1 VCRARAVGRPGQG
14 ESLDPDDGPPVG
26 DNVSQDAGVYAVDV
40 GGVGPH
46 RDGVADGFFDE
57 SHAPQVGD
65 LVAQHREHV
74 GVGVPAAHGYGCGPD
89 AEGPGGTFG
98 EGEMELG
105 SGQCLGRRCCHAA
118 SSATSPPRSKWVASD
133 SSTRPGVAPTS
144 TTVLVSTQFQGH
156 RAGACSA
163 SSSASSHT
171 ASRGG
176 PSMSVTHTA
185 IKIRNLI
192 STTPRDVPTRSNSGF
207 YDMRRSLSGGRSP
220 LARGCPSQVGATIA
234 TSSVVIPNRG
244 TVPPAASRSGTH
256 SVCGLN
262 SACGYSRGHSPK
274 RAEQHCPD

>member
-1 VCRARAVGRPGQG
+1 MGT
-14 ESLDPDDGPPVG
+14 
-26 DNVSQDAGVYAVDV
+26 
-40 GGVGPH
+40 GVGPTL
-46 RDGVADGFFDE
+46 RVQA
-57 SHAPQVGD
+57 APSARARWNSV
-65 LVAQHREHV
+65 
-74 GVGVPAAHGYGCGPD
+74 
-89 AEGPGGTFG
+89 
-98 EGEMELG
+98 
-105 SGQCLGRRCCHAA
+105 AA
-118 SSATSPPRSKWVASD
+118 SAWAADAATRLLRPPALRGRSGWLQTAPPD
-133 SSTRPGVAPTS
+133 PGSLLRQQQSWSVQ
-144 TTVLVSTQFQGH
+144 LQQGTQFQGH